1 VAVFQN
7 DIKKIIAYSTCSQ
20 LGYMVFCCGLS
31 SYNVAFFHLFNHAFF
46 KALLFLSAGSV
57 IHALADEQDLRKMG
71 GLVNLLPIT
80 YLMFFIGSFS
90 LAGFPFLTG
99 FYSKDLILELSFSNF
114 SDVSLFAYA
123 LGVISAFFT
132 AFYSIRLLYLT
143 FFVKPNAPKI
153 IISHSHE
160 SNIFMLVPLLALC
173 FGSIWFGFI
182 FKEVFVGLGTSFW
195 SNSIFVK
202 FSNVPFTDSEFLPA
216 YVKMFP
222 VIFSLMGML
231 TSYLFLTYFYTFN
244 LSLISL
250 EKFLNKKWYFDQIYN
265 VRVAQPAFLF
275 GRRTGFSLV
284 DRGFIEIFGPSGF
297 LKLIKKLWFY
307 SSKFLQTGYVFHYL
321 HLMLFGILILGLLIV
336 SSYFLNFSFFIFLI
350 VVVYVILSN

>member
-1 VAVFQN
+1 MLLF
-7 DIKKIIAYSTCSQ
+7 STY
-20 LGYMVFCCGLS
+20 LITR
-31 SYNVAFFHLFNHAFF
+31 FF

-71 GLVNLLPIT
+71 GLVNLLPVT

-114 SDVSLFAYA
+114 SDIALFAYV

-143 FFVKPNAPKI
+143 FFVTPNASKAV
-153 IISHSHE
+153 ISHSHE
-160 SNIFMLVPLLALC
+160 PNIFMLIPLLGLC
-173 FGSIWFGFI
+173 FGSIWFGFM

-216 YVKMFP
+216 YIKMFP
-222 VIFSLMGML
+222 VIFSLLGMVF
-231 TSYLFLTYFYTFN
+231 SYLFLMYFYSFNFN
-244 LSLISL
+244 LIIL

-265 VRVAQPAFLF
+265 VRIAQPTFLF
-275 GRRTGFSLV
+275 GRRVGFNLV
-284 DRGFIEIFGPSGF
+284 DRGFIEIFGSAGF
-297 LKLIKKLWFY
+297 LNLVKRSWLFI
-307 SSKFLQTGYVFHYL
+307 SEFLQTGYVFHYL
-321 HLMLFGILILGLLIV
+321 HLMLFGIVFIILFLV
-336 SSYFLNFSFFIFLI
+336 TSFYFLNISFFTILIIGIYTLI
-350 VVVYVILSN
+350 VN